1 MIALRLQLQITLI
14 LESRSMFDLNL
25 LLICS
30 LTLIFIRYPVKSVV
44 CGSEQPIRIQGTL
57 LSTNERTG
65 KLRISK
71 IRRSSSFC
79 VKFQRAHCG
88 YRDQAIRIIGFLNQ
102 SSQLNPFKE
111 EFMDEWM
118 KKVWL
123 RMKQRLP
130 QLILELF
137 MSNRK

>member
-1 MIALRLQLQITLI
+1 MDIQNQKTQL
-14 LESRSMFDLNL
+14 S
-25 LLICS
+25 
-30 LTLIFIRYPVKSVV
+30 
-44 CGSEQPIRIQGTL
+44 
-57 LSTNERTG
+57 
-65 KLRISK
+65 
-71 IRRSSSFC
+71 
-79 VKFQRAHCG
+79 
-88 YRDQAIRIIGFLNQ
+88 
-102 SSQLNPFKE
+102 PFKD

>member
-1 MIALRLQLQITLI
+1 MPTVDIEIKRI
-14 LESRSMFDLNL
+14 LG
-25 LLICS
+25 I
-30 LTLIFIRYPVKSVV
+30 
-44 CGSEQPIRIQGTL
+44 
-57 LSTNERTG
+57 
-65 KLRISK
+65 
-71 IRRSSSFC
+71 
-79 VKFQRAHCG
+79 
-88 YRDQAIRIIGFLNQ
+88 LNQ
-102 SSQLNPFKE
+102 TSQLNPFKE

>member
-1 MIALRLQLQITLI
+1 MDIEIKRI
-14 LESRSMFDLNL
+14 LG
-25 LLICS
+25 I
-30 LTLIFIRYPVKSVV
+30 
-44 CGSEQPIRIQGTL
+44 
-57 LSTNERTG
+57 
-65 KLRISK
+65 
-71 IRRSSSFC
+71 
-79 VKFQRAHCG
+79 
-88 YRDQAIRIIGFLNQ
+88 LNQ
-102 SSQLNPFKE
+102 TSQLNPFKE